1 MIGAAA
7 SGKSEY
13 AEDIVMSLPGE
24 KIYIATMEPF
34 GAEAKERIARHRAL
48 RAGKGFSTIERPRD
62 LIALTPGADWNML
75 IEDLPNLAANELF
88 SPEGGG
94 VDAVLSGVDRICKIA
109 SSVTIVTGDIFS
121 DGAEYDVGTKEY
133 MGMLADLH
141 MRIAAKA
148 DNVVEVVCGMP
159 CAVKGELP
167 VNTVRYEAAEFEAA
181 EFEAAEFETSGQDSC
196 HKAGLQSAACDV
208 EEKQN
213 KLKLGD
219 SSSDSVKETP
229 APGKLH
235 IYVTGPMASGK
246 RDYVLN
252 TLGIPAT
259 EAAFEVQELLREK
272 IDPEVQELLREKP
285 NMDVAALAEKLSG
298 YQAITQTEVGAGVIP
313 LSASDREWR
322 EKAGR
327 LACLLAARA
336 DIVVRMV
343 CGVPIMV
350 KAQGDI

>member
-1 MIGAAA
+1 MVNLVIGAAA

-48 RAGKGFSTIERPRD
+48 RAGKGFSTVERPRN
-62 LIALTPGADWNML
+62 LIGLTPEADWNVL

-94 VDAVLSGVDRICKIA
+94 AEAVLSGVDRICKTA

-121 DGAEYDVGTKEY
+121 DGGTYDAGTQEY
-133 MGMLADLH
+133 MEMLADLH

-148 DNVVEVVCGMP
+148 DNVVEVVCGIP

-167 VNTVRYEAAEFEAA
+167 VNIVKYETSEFEAL
-181 EFEAAEFETSGQDSC
+181 GQDSC
-196 HKAGLQSAACDV
+196 HKEGLQSAACDV

-219 SSSDSVKETP
+219 SSRDNVKEMS
-229 APGKLH
+229 ALGRLH
-235 IYVTGPMASGK
+235 VYVTGPMVSGK
-246 RDYVLN
+246 REYVLDM
-252 TLGIPAT
+252 LGIPET
-259 EAAFEVQELLREK
+259 EAAF
-272 IDPEVQELLREKP
+272 EVQELLREKP

>member
-1 MIGAAA
+1 MVNLVIGAAA

-34 GAEAKERIARHRAL
+34 GAEAEERIARHRVL
-48 RAGKGFSTIERPRD
+48 RAGKGFSTVERPRD
-62 LIALTPGADWNML
+62 LIGLTPEADWNVL

-94 VDAVLSGVDRICKIA
+94 ADAVLSGVDRICNSV

-121 DGAEYDVGTKEY
+121 DSAEYDVGTREY
-133 MGMLADLH
+133 MEMLADLH

-148 DNVVEVVCGMP
+148 DNVVEVVCGIP

-167 VNTVRYEAAEFEAA
+167 VNIVNYETAAPEVANCA
-181 EFEAAEFETSGQDSC
+181 E
-196 HKAGLQSAACDV
+196 V
-208 EEKQN
+208 N
-213 KLKLGD
+213 
-219 SSSDSVKETP
+219 VKEMI
-229 APGKLH
+229 AQNRLH
-235 IYVTGPMASGK
+235 VYVTGSMASGK
-246 RDYVLN
+246 REYVLN
-252 TLGIPAT
+252 TLGIPET

-272 IDPEVQELLREKP
+272 PD
-285 NMDVAALAEKLSG
+285 MDVAALAEKLSG
-298 YQAITQTEVGAGVIP
+298 YQAITQTDVGAGVIP

-343 CGVPIMV
+343 CGVPIIV
-350 KAQGDI
+350 KNLR

>member
-1 MIGAAA
+1 MVNLVIGAAA

-34 GAEAKERIARHRAL
+34 GAEAEERIARHRAL
-48 RAGKGFSTIERPRD
+48 RAGKGFSTVERPRN
-62 LIALTPGADWNML
+62 LINLTPEADWNVL

-94 VDAVLSGVDRICKIA
+94 ADAVLSGVEMICKTA
-109 SSVTIVTGDIFS
+109 SNVTIVTGDIFS
-121 DGAEYDVGTKEY
+121 DGGTYDTGTQEY
-133 MGMLADLH
+133 MEMLADLH

-148 DNVVEVVCGMP
+148 DNVVEVVCGIP

-167 VNTVRYEAAEFEAA
+167 VNIVNYETVEPEISE
-181 EFEAAEFETSGQDSC
+181 QDSC
-196 HKAGLQSAACDV
+196 HKEGLHV
-208 EEKQN
+208 
-213 KLKLGD
+213 
-219 SSSDSVKETP
+219 
-229 APGKLH
+229 
-235 IYVTGPMASGK
+235 YVTGPMASGK

-252 TLGIPAT
+252 TLGIPGA
-259 EAAFEVQELLREK
+259 EAAFEAQELLRERP
-272 IDPEVQELLREKP
+272 DL
-285 NMDVAALAEKLSG
+285 DVAALAEKLSG

-313 LSASDREWR
+313 LSAEDREWR

-343 CGVPIMV
+343 CGIPVYIR
-350 KAQGDI
+350 Q

>member
-1 MIGAAA
+1 MVNLVIGAAA

-48 RAGKGFSTIERPRD
+48 RAGKGFTTVERPRD
-62 LIALTPGADWNML
+62 LIGLTPEADWNVL

-88 SPEGGG
+88 SPGGG
-94 VDAVLSGVDRICKIA
+94 GADAVLSGVDRICKIV

-121 DGAEYDVGTKEY
+121 DGAEYDVGTREY
-133 MGMLADLH
+133 MEMLADLH

-148 DNVVEVVCGMP
+148 DNVVEVVCGVP
-159 CAVKGELP
+159 YSVKGELP
-167 VNTVRYEAAEFEAA
+167 VNIVNYETAAPEVANCA
-181 EFEAAEFETSGQDSC
+181 E
-196 HKAGLQSAACDV
+196 V
-208 EEKQN
+208 N
-213 KLKLGD
+213 
-219 SSSDSVKETP
+219 VKEMI
-229 APGKLH
+229 AQDRLH
-235 IYVTGPMASGK
+235 VYVTGSMASGK
-246 RDYVLN
+246 REYVLN
-252 TLGIPAT
+252 TLGIPET
-259 EAAFEVQELLREK
+259 EAAF
-272 IDPEVQELLREKP
+272 EVQELLREKP

-313 LSASDREWR
+313 LSAAEREWR

-327 LACLLAARA
+327 LACLLASRA

-343 CGVPIMV
+343 CGVPIIV
-350 KAQGDI
+350 KNLR

>member
-1 MIGAAA
+1 MVNLVIGAAA

-13 AEDIVMSLPGE
+13 AEDVVMSLPGE

-48 RAGKGFSTIERPRD
+48 RAGKGFSTVERPRN
-62 LIALTPGADWNML
+62 LIGLTPEADWNVL

-94 VDAVLSGVDRICKIA
+94 VDAVLSGVDRICKIV

-121 DGAEYDVGTKEY
+121 DGAGYDVGTQEY
-133 MGMLADLH
+133 MEMLADLH

-148 DNVVEVVCGMP
+148 DNVVEVVCGIP

-167 VNTVRYEAAEFEAA
+167 VNIVKYETAAPEAANCA
-181 EFEAAEFETSGQDSC
+181 E
-196 HKAGLQSAACDV
+196 V
-208 EEKQN
+208 N
-213 KLKLGD
+213 
-219 SSSDSVKETP
+219 VKEMI
-229 APGKLH
+229 AQDRLH
-235 IYVTGPMASGK
+235 VYVTGSMASGK

-252 TLGIPAT
+252 TLGIPEA

-272 IDPEVQELLREKP
+272 TDPEVQELLREKP

-313 LSASDREWR
+313 LSASEREWR

-327 LACLLAARA
+327 LACLLATRA

-350 KAQGDI
+350 RDQVDI

>member
-1 MIGAAA
+1 MVNLVIGAAA

-34 GAEAKERIARHRAL
+34 GAEAEERIARHRAL
-48 RAGKGFSTIERPRD
+48 RAGKGFTTVERPRD
-62 LIALTPGADWNML
+62 LIGLTPEADWNVL

-94 VDAVLSGVDRICKIA
+94 ADAVLSGVDRICNIV

-121 DGAEYDVGTKEY
+121 DSAEYDVGTREY
-133 MGMLADLH
+133 MEMLADLH

-148 DNVVEVVCGMP
+148 DNVVEVVCGIP

-167 VNTVRYEAAEFEAA
+167 VNIVNYETAAPEVANCA
-181 EFEAAEFETSGQDSC
+181 E
-196 HKAGLQSAACDV
+196 V
-208 EEKQN
+208 N
-213 KLKLGD
+213 
-219 SSSDSVKETP
+219 VKEMI
-229 APGKLH
+229 AQDRLH
-235 IYVTGPMASGK
+235 VYVTGSMASGK
-246 RDYVLN
+246 REYVLN
-252 TLGIPAT
+252 TLGIPET

-313 LSASDREWR
+313 LAASDREWR
-322 EKAGR
+322 ERAGR
-327 LACLLAARA
+327 LACLLASRA

-343 CGVPIMV
+343 CGVPIIV
-350 KAQGDI
+350 KNLRRLLT

>member
-1 MIGAAA
+1 MVNLVIGAAA

-62 LIALTPGADWNML
+62 LIGLTPEPDWNVL
-75 IEDLPNLAANELF
+75 FEDLPNLAANELF

-94 VDAVLSGVDRICKIA
+94 ADAVLSGVDRICRTA

-121 DGAEYDVGTKEY
+121 DGAEYDVGTRSY
-133 MGMLADLH
+133 MEMLADLH
-141 MRIAAKA
+141 RRIAAKA
-148 DNVVEVVCGMP
+148 DNVVEVVCGIP

-167 VNTVRYEAAEFEAA
+167 VNTVRYETAELEALNCA
-181 EFEAAEFETSGQDSC
+181 E
-196 HKAGLQSAACDV
+196 V
-208 EEKQN
+208 N
-213 KLKLGD
+213 
-219 SSSDSVKETP
+219 VKEVV
-229 APGKLH
+229 GQNRKH
-235 IYVTGPMASGK
+235 VYVTGPMASGK
-246 RDYVLN
+246 REYVLD
-252 TLGIPAT
+252 TLGIPAS
-259 EAAFEVQELLREK
+259 EAAFEVQELLRERP
-272 IDPEVQELLREKP
+272 DLEV
-285 NMDVAALAEKLSG
+285 VALAGKLSG
-298 YQAITQTEVGAGVIP
+298 FHAITQTEVGAGVIP

-343 CGVPIMV
+343 CGVPITV
-350 KAQGDI
+350 KDFEAAGPAVILK

>member
-1 MIGAAA
+1 MVNLVIGAAA

-34 GAEAKERIARHRAL
+34 GAEAEERIARHRVL
-48 RAGKGFSTIERPRD
+48 RAGKGFTTVERPRD
-62 LIALTPGADWNML
+62 LIGLTPEADWNVL

-94 VDAVLSGVDRICKIA
+94 ADAVLSGVERICKIV

-121 DGAEYDVGTKEY
+121 DGAEYDVGTREY
-133 MGMLADLH
+133 MEMLADLH

-148 DNVVEVVCGMP
+148 DNVVEVVCGVP
-159 CAVKGELP
+159 YAVKGELP
-167 VNTVRYEAAEFEAA
+167 VNTVRYEAAEFEAL
-181 EFEAAEFETSGQDSC
+181 GQDSC
-196 HKAGLQSAACDV
+196 HKEGLQSAAYDV

-213 KLKLGD
+213 RLKHGD
-219 SSSDSVKETP
+219 SSRDNVKEMS
-229 APGKLH
+229 ALGRLH
-235 IYVTGPMASGK
+235 VYVTGPMASGK
-246 RDYVLN
+246 REYVLD
-252 TLGIPAT
+252 TLGIFAS
-259 EAAFEVQELLREK
+259 EAAF
-272 IDPEVQELLREKP
+272 EVQELLREKP

-313 LSASDREWR
+313 LAASDREWR
-322 EKAGR
+322 ERAGR

-343 CGVPIMV
+343 CGVPIIV
-350 KAQGDI
+350 KNLR

>member
-1 MIGAAA
+1 MVNLVIGAAA

-34 GAEAKERIARHRAL
+34 GAEAEERIARHRAL
-48 RAGKGFSTIERPRD
+48 RAGKGFSTVERPRN
-62 LIALTPGADWNML
+62 LINLTPEADWNVL

-94 VDAVLSGVDRICKIA
+94 ADAVLSGVEMICKTA
-109 SSVTIVTGDIFS
+109 SNVTIVTGDIFS
-121 DGAEYDVGTKEY
+121 DGAEYDVGTREY
-133 MGMLADLH
+133 MEMLADLH

-148 DNVVEVVCGMP
+148 DNVVEVVCGIP

-167 VNTVRYEAAEFEAA
+167 VNIVNYETA
-181 EFEAAEFETSGQDSC
+181 
-196 HKAGLQSAACDV
+196 
-208 EEKQN
+208 
-213 KLKLGD
+213 
-219 SSSDSVKETP
+219 
-229 APGKLH
+229 
-235 IYVTGPMASGK
+235 
-246 RDYVLN
+246 
-252 TLGIPAT
+252 
-259 EAAFEVQELLREK
+259 
-272 IDPEVQELLREKP
+272 EVQELLREKP

-322 EKAGR
+322 ERAGR
-327 LACLLAARA
+327 LACLLASRA

-343 CGVPIMV
+343 CGVPIIV
-350 KAQGDI
+350 KNLRL

>member
-1 MIGAAA
+1 MVNLVIGAAA

-48 RAGKGFSTIERPRD
+48 RAGKGFSTVERPRNF
-62 LIALTPGADWNML
+62 IGLTPEADWNVL

-94 VDAVLSGVDRICKIA
+94 ADAVLSGVDRICKTA

-121 DGAEYDVGTKEY
+121 DGAEYDVGTQEY
-133 MGMLADLH
+133 MEMLADLH

-148 DNVVEVVCGMP
+148 DNVVEVVCGIP

-167 VNTVRYEAAEFEAA
+167 VNIVNYETVEPEI
-181 EFEAAEFETSGQDSC
+181 SGQDSC
-196 HKAGLQSAACDV
+196 HKED
-208 EEKQN
+208 
-213 KLKLGD
+213 
-219 SSSDSVKETP
+219 
-229 APGKLH
+229 LH
-235 IYVTGPMASGK
+235 VYVTGPMASGK

-252 TLGIPAT
+252 TLGIPVA
-259 EAAFEVQELLREK
+259 EAAFEVQEILRERP
-272 IDPEVQELLREKP
+272 DL
-285 NMDVAALAEKLSG
+285 DVAVLAEELSG

-313 LSASDREWR
+313 LSVSEREWR
-322 EKAGR
+322 EKTGR
-327 LACLLAARA
+327 LACLLASRA

-343 CGVPIMV
+343 CGVPIRI
-350 KAQGDI
+350 KDFRRL

>member
-1 MIGAAA
+1 MVNLVIGAAA

-34 GAEAKERIARHRAL
+34 GAEAEERIARHRAL
-48 RAGKGFSTIERPRD
+48 RAGKGFTTVERPRD
-62 LIALTPGADWNML
+62 IIGLTPEADWNVL

-94 VDAVLSGVDRICKIA
+94 ADAVLSGVEMICKTA

-121 DGAEYDVGTKEY
+121 DGAEYDVGTREY
-133 MGMLADLH
+133 MEMLADLH

-148 DNVVEVVCGMP
+148 DNVVEVVCGIP

-167 VNTVRYEAAEFEAA
+167 VNIVNYETAAPEVANCA
-181 EFEAAEFETSGQDSC
+181 E
-196 HKAGLQSAACDV
+196 V
-208 EEKQN
+208 N
-213 KLKLGD
+213 
-219 SSSDSVKETP
+219 VKEMI
-229 APGKLH
+229 AQDRLH
-235 IYVTGPMASGK
+235 VYVTGSMASGK
-246 RDYVLN
+246 REYVLN
-252 TLGIPAT
+252 TLGIPEI
-259 EAAFEVQELLREK
+259 EAAF
-272 IDPEVQELLREKP
+272 EVQELLREKP

-322 EKAGR
+322 ERAGR
-327 LACLLAARA
+327 LACLLASRA

-343 CGVPIMV
+343 CGVPIIV
-350 KAQGDI
+350 KNLRL

>member
-1 MIGAAA
+1 VVNLVIGAAA

-13 AEDIVMSLPGE
+13 AEDIVMSLSGE
-24 KIYIATMEPF
+24 KIYLATMETF
-34 GAEAKERIARHRAL
+34 GAEAEERIARHRAL
-48 RAGKGFSTIERPRD
+48 RAGKGFSTVERTRN
-62 LIALTPGADWNML
+62 LIGLTPEADWNVL

-94 VDAVLSGVDRICKIA
+94 AVAVLSGVERICKTA
-109 SSVTIVTGDIFS
+109 SGVTIVTGDILS
-121 DGAEYDVGTKEY
+121 DGGTYDAGTQEY
-133 MGMLADLH
+133 MEMLADLH

-148 DNVVEVVCGMP
+148 DNVVEVVCGVP

-167 VNTVRYEAAEFEAA
+167 VNIVNYEIAAPEI
-181 EFEAAEFETSGQDSC
+181 SGQDSC
-196 HKAGLQSAACDV
+196 HKAGLHV
-208 EEKQN
+208 
-213 KLKLGD
+213 
-219 SSSDSVKETP
+219 
-229 APGKLH
+229 
-235 IYVTGPMASGK
+235 YVTGPMASGK
-246 RDYVLN
+246 REYVLN
-252 TLGIPAT
+252 TLGIPET

-322 EKAGR
+322 ERAGR
-327 LACLLAARA
+327 LACLLASRA

-343 CGVPIMV
+343 CGVPIIV
-350 KAQGDI
+350 KNLRL

>member
-1 MIGAAA
+1 MVNLVIGAAA

-34 GAEAKERIARHRAL
+34 GAEAEERIARHRVL
-48 RAGKGFSTIERPRD
+48 RAGKGFSTVERPRD
-62 LIALTPGADWNML
+62 LIGLTPEADWNVL

-94 VDAVLSGVDRICKIA
+94 ADAVLSGVDRICKIV

-121 DGAEYDVGTKEY
+121 DGAEYDVGTREY
-133 MGMLADLH
+133 MEMLADLH

-148 DNVVEVVCGMP
+148 DNVVEVVCGIP

-167 VNTVRYEAAEFEAA
+167 VNIVNYETAAPEVANCA
-181 EFEAAEFETSGQDSC
+181 E
-196 HKAGLQSAACDV
+196 V
-208 EEKQN
+208 N
-213 KLKLGD
+213 
-219 SSSDSVKETP
+219 VKEMI
-229 APGKLH
+229 AQDRLH
-235 IYVTGPMASGK
+235 VYVTGSMASGK
-246 RDYVLN
+246 REYVLN
-252 TLGIPAT
+252 TLGIPET

-272 IDPEVQELLREKP
+272 PD
-285 NMDVAALAEKLSG
+285 MDVAALAEKLSG
-298 YQAITQTEVGAGVIP
+298 YQAITQTDVGAGVIP

-343 CGVPIMV
+343 CGVPIIV
-350 KAQGDI
+350 KNLR

>member
-1 MIGAAA
+1 MVNLVIGAAA

-48 RAGKGFSTIERPRD
+48 RAGKGFTTVERPRD
-62 LIALTPGADWNML
+62 LIGLTPEADWNVL

-94 VDAVLSGVDRICKIA
+94 ADAVLSGVDRICKIV

-121 DGAEYDVGTKEY
+121 DGTEYDVGTREY
-133 MGMLADLH
+133 MEMLADLH

-148 DNVVEVVCGMP
+148 DNVVEVVCGIP

-167 VNTVRYEAAEFEAA
+167 VNIVNYETAAPEVANCA
-181 EFEAAEFETSGQDSC
+181 EVNVKKMIAQDR
-196 HKAGLQSAACDV
+196 
-208 EEKQN
+208 
-213 KLKLGD
+213 
-219 SSSDSVKETP
+219 
-229 APGKLH
+229 LH
-235 IYVTGPMASGK
+235 VYVTGSMASGK
-246 RDYVLN
+246 REYVLN
-252 TLGIPAT
+252 TLGIPET

-272 IDPEVQELLREKP
+272 PD
-285 NMDVAALAEKLSG
+285 MDVAALAEKLSS
-298 YQAITQTEVGAGVIP
+298 YQAITQTDVGAGVIP

-343 CGVPIMV
+343 CGVPIIV
-350 KAQGDI
+350 KNLRL

>member
-1 MIGAAA
+1 MVNLVIGAAA

-34 GAEAKERIARHRAL
+34 GAEAEERIARHRVL
-48 RAGKGFSTIERPRD
+48 RAGKGFTTVERPRD
-62 LIALTPGADWNML
+62 IIGLTPEADWNVL

-94 VDAVLSGVDRICKIA
+94 ADAVLSGVERICKIV

-121 DGAEYDVGTKEY
+121 DGAEYDVWTREY
-133 MGMLADLH
+133 MEMLADLH

-148 DNVVEVVCGMP
+148 DNVVEVVCGIP

-167 VNTVRYEAAEFEAA
+167 VNIVNYETAAPEVANCA
-181 EFEAAEFETSGQDSC
+181 E
-196 HKAGLQSAACDV
+196 V
-208 EEKQN
+208 N
-213 KLKLGD
+213 
-219 SSSDSVKETP
+219 VKEMI
-229 APGKLH
+229 AQDRLH
-235 IYVTGPMASGK
+235 VYVTGSMASGK
-246 RDYVLN
+246 REYVLN
-252 TLGIPAT
+252 TLGIPEI
-259 EAAFEVQELLREK
+259 EAAF
-272 IDPEVQELLREKP
+272 EVQELLREKP

-313 LSASDREWR
+313 LATSDREWR
-322 EKAGR
+322 ERAGR
-327 LACLLAARA
+327 LACLLASRA

-343 CGVPIMV
+343 CGVPIIV
-350 KAQGDI
+350 KNLRRLLT

>member
-1 MIGAAA
+1 MVNLVIGAAA

-34 GAEAKERIARHRAL
+34 GAEAEERIARHRVL
-48 RAGKGFSTIERPRD
+48 RAGKGFTTVERPRN
-62 LIALTPGADWNML
+62 LIVLTPEADWNVL

-94 VDAVLSGVDRICKIA
+94 ADAVLSGVERICKIV

-121 DGAEYDVGTKEY
+121 DGAEYDVGTREY
-133 MGMLADLH
+133 MEMLADLH

-148 DNVVEVVCGMP
+148 DNVVEVVCGIP

-167 VNTVRYEAAEFEAA
+167 VNIVNYETAAPEVANCA
-181 EFEAAEFETSGQDSC
+181 EVNVKKMIAQDR
-196 HKAGLQSAACDV
+196 
-208 EEKQN
+208 
-213 KLKLGD
+213 
-219 SSSDSVKETP
+219 
-229 APGKLH
+229 LH
-235 IYVTGPMASGK
+235 VYVTGSMASGK
-246 RDYVLN
+246 REYVLN
-252 TLGIPAT
+252 TLGIPEI
-259 EAAFEVQELLREK
+259 EAAF
-272 IDPEVQELLREKP
+272 EVQELLREKP

-322 EKAGR
+322 ERAGR
-327 LACLLAARA
+327 LACLLASRA

-343 CGVPIMV
+343 CGVPIIV
-350 KAQGDI
+350 KNLRL

>member
-1 MIGAAA
+1 MVNLVIGAAA

-34 GAEAKERIARHRAL
+34 GAEAEERIARHRAL
-48 RAGKGFSTIERPRD
+48 RAGKGFSTVERPRN
-62 LIALTPGADWNML
+62 LINLTPEADWNVL

-94 VDAVLSGVDRICKIA
+94 ADAVLSGVDRICKIV

-121 DGAEYDVGTKEY
+121 DGAEYDVGTREY
-133 MGMLADLH
+133 MEMLADLH

-148 DNVVEVVCGMP
+148 DNVVEVVCGIP

-167 VNTVRYEAAEFEAA
+167 VNIVNYETAAPEVSNCA
-181 EFEAAEFETSGQDSC
+181 E
-196 HKAGLQSAACDV
+196 V
-208 EEKQN
+208 N
-213 KLKLGD
+213 
-219 SSSDSVKETP
+219 VKEMI
-229 APGKLH
+229 AQDRLH
-235 IYVTGPMASGK
+235 VYVTGSMASGK
-246 RDYVLN
+246 REYVVN
-252 TLGIPAT
+252 TLGIPET
-259 EAAFEVQELLREK
+259 EAAF
-272 IDPEVQELLREKP
+272 EVQELLREKP

-322 EKAGR
+322 ERAGR
-327 LACLLAARA
+327 LACLLASRA

-343 CGVPIMV
+343 CGVPIIV
-350 KAQGDI
+350 NKAWRIS

>member
-1 MIGAAA
+1 MVNLVIGAAA

-34 GAEAKERIARHRAL
+34 GAEAEERIARHRAL
-48 RAGKGFSTIERPRD
+48 RGGKGFSTVERPRN
-62 LIALTPGADWNML
+62 LINLTPEADWNVL

-94 VDAVLSGVDRICKIA
+94 ADAVLSGVDRICKIV

-121 DGAEYDVGTKEY
+121 DGAEYDVGTREY
-133 MGMLADLH
+133 MEMLADLH

-148 DNVVEVVCGMP
+148 DNVVEVVCGIP

-167 VNTVRYEAAEFEAA
+167 VNTDRYETDELEAP
-181 EFEAAEFETSGQDSC
+181 GQDSC
-196 HKAGLQSAACDV
+196 HKEGLHV
-208 EEKQN
+208 
-213 KLKLGD
+213 
-219 SSSDSVKETP
+219 
-229 APGKLH
+229 
-235 IYVTGPMASGK
+235 YVTGPMASGK

-252 TLGIPAT
+252 TLGIPET
-259 EAAFEVQELLREK
+259 EAAF
-272 IDPEVQELLREKP
+272 EVQELLREKP

-322 EKAGR
+322 ERAGR
-327 LACLLAARA
+327 LACLLASRA
-336 DIVVRMV
+336 DIAVRMV
-343 CGVPIMV
+343 CGVPIIV
-350 KAQGDI
+350 KNLRRSLT

>member
-1 MIGAAA
+1 MVNLVIGAAA

-34 GAEAKERIARHRAL
+34 GAEAEERIARHRVL
-48 RAGKGFSTIERPRD
+48 RAGKGFSTVERPRN
-62 LIALTPGADWNML
+62 LIGLTPEADWNVL

-94 VDAVLSGVDRICKIA
+94 ADAVLSGVDRICKIV

-121 DGAEYDVGTKEY
+121 DGTEYDVGTREY
-133 MGMLADLH
+133 MEMLADLH

-148 DNVVEVVCGMP
+148 DNVVEVVCGIP

-167 VNTVRYEAAEFEAA
+167 VNIVNYETVEPEI
-181 EFEAAEFETSGQDSC
+181 SGQDSC
-196 HKAGLQSAACDV
+196 HKEGLHV
-208 EEKQN
+208 
-213 KLKLGD
+213 
-219 SSSDSVKETP
+219 
-229 APGKLH
+229 
-235 IYVTGPMASGK
+235 YVTGPMASGK
-246 RDYVLN
+246 REYVLN
-252 TLGIPAT
+252 TLGIPEI
-259 EAAFEVQELLREK
+259 EAAF
-272 IDPEVQELLREKP
+272 EVQELLREKP

-313 LSASDREWR
+313 LAASDREWR
-322 EKAGR
+322 ERAGR
-327 LACLLAARA
+327 LACLLASRA

-343 CGVPIMV
+343 CGVPVMV
-350 KAQGDI
+350 KDRRHLLNEAAVQN

>member
-1 MIGAAA
+1 MVNLVIGAAA

-34 GAEAKERIARHRAL
+34 GAEAKERIARHRAF
-48 RAGKGFSTIERPRD
+48 RAGKGFSTVERPRN
-62 LIALTPGADWNML
+62 LIGLTPEADWNVL

-88 SPEGGG
+88 SLEGGG
-94 VDAVLSGVDRICKIA
+94 ANAVLSGVDRICKTA

-121 DGAEYDVGTKEY
+121 DGAEYDVGTQEY
-133 MGMLADLH
+133 MEMLADLH

-148 DNVVEVVCGMP
+148 DNVVEVVCGIP

-167 VNTVRYEAAEFEAA
+167 VNIVNYETMEPEI
-181 EFEAAEFETSGQDSC
+181 SGQDSC
-196 HKAGLQSAACDV
+196 HKEGLHV
-208 EEKQN
+208 
-213 KLKLGD
+213 
-219 SSSDSVKETP
+219 
-229 APGKLH
+229 
-235 IYVTGPMASGK
+235 YVTGPMTSGK

-252 TLGIPAT
+252 TLGIPVA
-259 EAAFEVQELLREK
+259 EAAFEVQEILRERP
-272 IDPEVQELLREKP
+272 DL
-285 NMDVAALAEKLSG
+285 DVAVLAEKLSG

-313 LSASDREWR
+313 LSAAEREWR

-343 CGVPIMV
+343 CGVSIRI
-350 KAQGDI
+350 KDFRRS